1 MLRRT
6 AIVILAAGG
15 SRRLGQPKQL
25 LSVLGE
31 PLLRRVVRMAA
42 EVSPDHLIVVLG
54 SSAYDCVPVIKDCE
68 ADIVVNPFWE
78 SGLAGSIRI
87 GVERAEEQGAD
98 FVLLLLADQPW
109 LNSGVI
115 RRFLDR
121 MDGRTDVIISARYDG
136 VLGAPMIFG
145 SDWFP
150 QLKDLEGDQ
159 GARNLVSQEGRRVE
173 VIDWSEG
180 AFDLDTPEDL
190 ASLMRGLEA
199 VHRSLTGS
207 RQNEFGDER

>member
-1 MLRRT
+1 MQRRS

-15 SRRLGQPKQL
+15 SRRLGRPKQL
-25 LSVLGE
+25 LSVFGE
-31 PLLRRVVRMAA
+31 PLLRRVVKMAA
-42 EVSPDHLIVVLG
+42 EVNSDHLIVVLG

-68 ADIVVNPFWE
+68 VDIVVNPFWK

-87 GVERAEEQGAD
+87 GVERAEGHGAD
-98 FVLLLLADQPW
+98 SVLLLLAHQPW

-121 MDGRTDVIISARYDG
+121 TNGRTDLIISARYAG
-136 VLGAPMIFG
+136 ILGAPMMFG

-150 QLKDLEGDQ
+150 QLKNLEGDQ
-159 GARNLVSQEGRRVE
+159 GARNLVSKQEDRVE

-180 AFDLDTPEDL
+180 ALDLDTPEDL
-190 ASLMRGLEA
+190 ASLMSGLESM
-199 VHRSLTGS
+199 HRSLTGS
-207 RQNEFGDER
+207 RQNEFGDKR

>member
-31 PLLRRVVRMAA
+31 PMLRRVVRMAGEA
-42 EVSPDHLIVVLG
+42 SPDHLIVVLG
-54 SSAYDCVPVIKDCE
+54 SGAYDCVPVIKDYG

-87 GVERAEEQGAD
+87 GVERAEEQDAD
-98 FVLLLLADQPW
+98 SILLLLADQPW
-109 LNSGVI
+109 LNSEVI

-121 MDGRTDVIISARYDG
+121 INGQTDIIIAARYAG
-136 VLGAPMIFG
+136 ILGAPMMFG

-150 QLKDLEGDQ
+150 QLKNLEGDQ
-159 GARNLVSQEGRRVE
+159 GARNLVSNQGDRVE

-180 AFDLDTPEDL
+180 ALDVDTPEDL
-190 ASLMRGLEA
+190 ASLMSGLESM
-199 VHRSLTGS
+199 HRALASS
-207 RQNEFGDER
+207 RKNEFGNDR